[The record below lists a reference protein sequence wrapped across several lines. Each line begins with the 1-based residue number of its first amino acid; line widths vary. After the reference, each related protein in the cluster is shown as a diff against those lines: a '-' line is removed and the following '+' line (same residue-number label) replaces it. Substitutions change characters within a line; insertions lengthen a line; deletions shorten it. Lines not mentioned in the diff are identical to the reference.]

1 MFHFVDVKLG
11 LHGEKV
17 KNKTCKLWS
26 VVGCV
31 NKLWFSLMFKIFSE
45 IKKMV
50 SYFCEEKTFISIW
63 FKKCEMWRTLNHK
76 MVGIGLLPCLCS
88 MVWSVVPVITK
99 IHRIK
104 HTIYI
109 RPLSSVNCG
118 SFCMKF
124 ILHEPYDLSWPLSG
138 RSLG

>member
-1 MFHFVDVKLG
+1 
-11 LHGEKV
+11 
-17 KNKTCKLWS
+17 
-26 VVGCV
+26 
-31 NKLWFSLMFKIFSE
+31 MFKIFSE

-118 SFCMKF
+118 SFCMNRTTFRDPWVGGVLVKTCIIALRRSTF
-124 ILHEPYDLSWPLSG
+124 LKEKQIHNVIKYSFLFGLTDL
-138 RSLG
+138 